1 MNRIVLVFLFIT
13 TVSSFDVMS
22 EGSGWSGKSK
32 IEQLYAVNSS
42 QVIIKL
48 SNFTNATGCNPNTAG
63 QVLVD
68 PNAQK
73 TFYTLILSAFMAGK
87 EVDFYLYGECK
98 TTHWVGPSFAGF
110 GHVKVF

>member
-1 MNRIVLVFLFIT
+1 MSRVCFIFILLISI
-13 TVSSFDVMS
+13 SSFDVMS
-22 EGSGWSGKSK
+22 EGASWSGKSK

-42 QVIIKL
+42 QVIVKL
-48 SNFTNATGCNPNTAG
+48 TNFTNATGCNPTSAG

-87 EVDFYLYGECK
+87 EVNLYLYGDCK
-98 TTHWVGPSFAGF
+98 TTHWVGPSFASF
-110 GHVKVF
+110 AHIQVF

>member
-1 MNRIVLVFLFIT
+1 
-13 TVSSFDVMS
+13 MS
-22 EGSGWSGKSK
+22 AGSGWSGKSK
-32 IEQLYAVNSS
+32 IEPLYAVNAS
-42 QVIIKL
+42 QVIVK
-48 SNFTNATGCNPNTAG
+48 FTNAAGYNPTSAG

-87 EVDFYLYGECK
+87 EVNLYLYGDCK

>member
-1 MNRIVLVFLFIT
+1 MNRVSFVFLLLISFT
-13 TVSSFDVMS
+13 PFDVMS

-42 QVIIKL
+42 QVIVKL

-63 QVLVD
+63 HVLVD
-68 PNAQK
+68 TNSQK

-87 EVDFYLYGECK
+87 EVNFYLYGECK

-110 GHVKVF
+110 GHVIVY